1 VRLPRGSTSTILS
14 LAAGSIT
21 IIAVGASTFPI
32 VRAAA
37 RQGFESSAEKLSVVA
52 RLTEPRLQTAPPE
65 LYAQRLE
72 ETRAVSGIDAIL
84 LLNHNKAM
92 VAAAPGDAMAHI
104 GTEVDQCDLDR
115 VLAGETQYTPVIP
128 HTDGY
133 YTVATCVPTLLG
145 TEPYAMVVVGGAD
158 FVGPLLEREKR
169 TKILFVLLGALAGL
183 VVMFGVLLLTQPISE
198 IARATRRI
206 GSGERGVRLDTT
218 GPEEIVQVAEAVNAL
233 AQSIETR
240 EDEIQGRL
248 NVVTQVVGLVAH
260 EVRNPLQSLSLLISV
275 AKTETDPG
283 RLASLHQKLL
293 DEVHGI
299 EAVVQRLLRDSG
311 PLQVSRTSVDIQPIV
326 EQALGYARMQARSA
340 SVEVRA
346 RIEGKPRGWVDGS
359 LLRRALENLT
369 LNAVEWA
376 RRPGVVEVRA
386 AQVGDELVVE
396 IDDDGPGVPPELR
409 DEVFRAYYS
418 SKGGGTGIGLSLVR
432 RVFEAHG
439 GGIVCEA
446 SPLGGARFRGT
457 LSLREPSRAT

>member
-1 VRLPRGSTSTILS
+1 MRLPRGSTSTILA

-32 VRAAA
+32 VRAAG
-37 RQGFESSAEKLSVVA
+37 RQGFESSAEKLGVVA
-52 RLTEPRLQTAPPE
+52 RLAEPRLQAAPPE
-65 LYAQRLE
+65 LFAQRLE
-72 ETRAVSGIDAIL
+72 ETRAVAGVDAMV
-84 LLNHNKAM
+84 LLNHNKAL
-92 VAAAPGDAMAHI
+92 VASAPSDAMVQIAA
-104 GTEVDQCDLDR
+104 ELEACDLDR
-115 VLAGETQYTPVIP
+115 VLAGASEYTPVMSHP
-128 HTDGY
+128 DGD
-133 YTVATCVPTLLG
+133 YTVGACVPALIG
-145 TEPYAMVVVGGAD
+145 TEPFALVVVGGAD
-158 FVGPLLEREKR
+158 FVRPLLEREKR

-206 GSGERGVRLDTT
+206 GSGERGVRVEPT

-275 AKTETDPG
+275 AKTETDPA
-283 RLASLHQKLL
+283 RLRALHDKLL
-293 DEVHGI
+293 DEVHSVEG
-299 EAVVQRLLRDSG
+299 VVQKLLRDSG
-311 PLQVSRTSVDIQPIV
+311 PLQISRTTVDIEPIV

-376 RRPGVVEVRA
+376 RRPGVVEVHA
-386 AQVGDELVVE
+386 SQVGDELVVE

-418 SKGGGTGIGLSLVR
+418 SKGGGTGLGLSLVR

>member
-32 VRAAA
+32 VRAAG
-37 RQGFESSAEKLSVVA
+37 RQGFESSGEKLSVVA
-52 RLTEPRLQTAPPE
+52 RLTEPRLQAAPPE
-65 LYAQRLE
+65 LFAQRLE
-72 ETRAVSGIDAIL
+72 ETRAVAGVDAML
-84 LLNHNKAM
+84 LLNHNKAI
-92 VAAAPGDAMAHI
+92 VAAAPADAMAHI
-104 GTEVDQCDLDR
+104 GTEVDACDLDR
-115 VLAGETQYTPVIP
+115 VLAGETQYTPVVSHP
-128 HTDGY
+128 DGY
-133 YTVATCVPTLLG
+133 FTLASCVPALIG
-145 TEPYAMVVVGGAD
+145 TEPHALVVVGGAD
-158 FVGPLLEREKR
+158 FVTPLLEREKR
-169 TKILFVLLGALAGL
+169 TKLLFVILGALAGL
-183 VVMFGVLLLTQPISE
+183 VVMFGVMLVTQPISE

-206 GSGERGVRLDTT
+206 GSGERGVRVDTT

-248 NVVTQVVGLVAH
+248 NVVMQVVGLVAH

-275 AKTETDPG
+275 AKTETDPE

-293 DEVHGI
+293 DEVHGV

-311 PLQVSRTSVDIQPIV
+311 PLQISRATVDIEPIV

-340 SVEVRA
+340 AVEVRA
-346 RIEGKPRGWVDGS
+346 HIEGHPRGWVDGS

-376 RRPGVVEVRA
+376 RHPGLVEVRA
-386 AQVGDELVVE
+386 EQVGDELVFVV
-396 IDDDGPGVPPELR
+396 DDDGPGVPAELR

-418 SKGGGTGIGLSLVR
+418 SKGGGTGLGLNLVR

-457 LSLREPSRAT
+457 LSLRETTRAS